1 MIAPDD
7 FEVYLRSLRPIAGV
21 LDLET
26 PDRGLVDRVVRDLGR
41 TAFLDEAS
49 VSRLIAGESGAILV
63 IAVAAG
69 MAQEQ
74 LLNQLRYRFGTSS
87 FARLSRENPD
97 GVAAMFAETG
107 ALRRVAAGRERAW
120 TYADVVHDR
129 LVSRSRA
136 GRAIARGRALE
147 NAVEE
152 VVRAK
157 GLPYV
162 MRTRFIG
169 RGRADAP
176 CDLAIP
182 AAGADAQ
189 IIVAIKGFDSTGS
202 KLSDAVREIEQ
213 MAEIRRPDQYVYAVV
228 DGIGWLR
235 RRRDLERAHQLWL
248 VRRIDGM
255 YRQDTLGELAASLG
269 DAAAR
274 LRLT

>member
-1 MIAPDD
+1 MTGPADLDD
-7 FEVYLRSLRPIAGV
+7 YLRSLRPIAGV
-21 LDLET
+21 QDLEA
-26 PDRGLVDRVVRDLGR
+26 PDRALVDRVARGLGE
-41 TAFLDEAS
+41 AGVVDEAS
-49 VSRLIAGESGAILV
+49 VSRLIAAESGAILIV
-63 IAVAAG
+63 AVAAG
-69 MAQEQ
+69 MAQEE

-87 FARLSRENPD
+87 FGRLARENPE
-97 GVAAMFAETG
+97 GVATMFAEMG
-107 ALRRVAAGRERAW
+107 AIGRLAADRDRPW
-120 TYADVVHDR
+120 TYADVIHDR

-152 VVRAK
+152 VVRAQ
-157 GLPYV
+157 GLPYA

-169 RGRADAP
+169 RGQTDGP
-176 CDLAIP
+176 CDLAVP
-182 AAGADAQ
+182 AAGGGAR
-189 IIVAIKGFDSTGS
+189 IVVAIKGFDSTGS

-235 RRRDLERAHQLWL
+235 RRRDLERAHQLW
-248 VRRIDGM
+248 VDRKIDGM

>member
-1 MIAPDD
+1 MTGPADLD
-7 FEVYLRSLRPIAGV
+7 AYLRSLRPIAGV

-26 PDRGLVDRVVRDLGR
+26 PDRGLVDRVIGALV
-41 TAFLDEAS
+41 EAEAVNEEA

-63 IAVAAG
+63 VAVAAG

-87 FARLSRENPD
+87 FARLSREKPD
-97 GVAAMFAETG
+97 GVAAMFAEMG
-107 ALRRVAAGRERAW
+107 ALERVAAGRERAW

-147 NAVEE
+147 E
-152 VVRAK
+152 VVRAQ
-157 GLPYV
+157 GFRYA

-176 CDLAIP
+176 CDLAVP
-182 AAGADAQ
+182 GAGADAR
-189 IIVAIKGFDSTGS
+189 IVVAIKGFDSTGS

-235 RRRDLERAHQLWL
+235 RRRDLERAHQLW
-248 VRRIDGM
+248 VDRRIDGM
-255 YRQDTLGELAASLG
+255 YRQDTLGEMAASLG